1 MTYVVGVGVG
11 FFAFGVCTALSLART
26 AALADARVQRAR
38 LLDLVLETVLAEL
51 DGQIG
56 DETGF
61 PVWVVRALP

>member
-38 LLDLVLETVLAEL
+38 LQVCPDPKEA
-51 DGQIG
+51 
-56 DETGF
+56 
-61 PVWVVRALP
+61 A